1 MFEQEIKKRKELDRV
16 HKLVDMKKKYTIIIV
31 ALLVVIGFLSIK
43 IAYNFSPAYPLY
55 GLILEIFKSE
65 SISFDIS
72 NYPNNFFIIY
82 MEILLSIVIF
92 MFTVF
97 IKNSKYI
104 LYSSILLLIVWL
116 KNMILF
122 KGIIEQGIYLSSS
135 ILFLVSLVVL
145 NILNFYY
152 KGKSIE

>member
-1 MFEQEIKKRKELDRV
+1 
-16 HKLVDMKKKYTIIIV
+16 MKKKYIIKII
-31 ALLVVIGFLSIK
+31 ALLVVIGFLNIK

-55 GLILEIFKSE
+55 QFILDVFKSE
-65 SISFDIS
+65 SINFDIS
-72 NYPNNFFIIY
+72 NYPNNFFIID
-82 MEILLSIVIF
+82 MEILLSIVLFIL
-92 MFTVF
+92 TVF

-122 KGIIEQGIYLSSS
+122 KGIIEQDIYLSSS
-135 ILFLVSLVVL
+135 ILFLVSLLAL

-152 KGKSIE
+152 KDKTIK

>member
-1 MFEQEIKKRKELDRV
+1 
-16 HKLVDMKKKYTIIIV
+16 MKKKYIIIIL
-31 ALLVVIGFLSIK
+31 ALFVIVGFSNIK
-43 IAYNFSPAYPLY
+43 IAYNFSAPHP
-55 GLILEIFKSE
+55 ILDLETLMQMLNPSSWKYINLSADYRGNF
-65 SISFDIS
+65 SIL
-72 NYPNNFFIIY
+72 Y

-92 MFTVF
+92 ILTVF

-122 KGIIEQGIYLSSS
+122 KGIIEQDIYLSSS
-135 ILFLVSLVVL
+135 ILFLISLLVL

>member
-1 MFEQEIKKRKELDRV
+1 
-16 HKLVDMKKKYTIIIV
+16 MKKKYIIIIL
-31 ALLVVIGFLSIK
+31 ALLVLIGFFNIK
-43 IAYNFSPAYPLY
+43 IAYNFSAPHSILDLEKLMQMLSPSTWKYINLSADYRGNISILY
-55 GLILEIFKSE
+55 L
-65 SISFDIS
+65 
-72 NYPNNFFIIY
+72 
-82 MEILLSIVIF
+82 EILLSIVIF
-92 MFTVF
+92 TLTVF

-122 KGIIEQGIYLSSS
+122 KGIIEQDIYLSSS